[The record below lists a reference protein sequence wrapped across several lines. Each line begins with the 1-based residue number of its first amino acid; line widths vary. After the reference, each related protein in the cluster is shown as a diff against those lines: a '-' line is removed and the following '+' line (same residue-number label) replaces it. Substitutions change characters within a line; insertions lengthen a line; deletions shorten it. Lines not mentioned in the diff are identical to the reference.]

1 LQDCHSQLLQQKL
14 KDLDKA
20 LMDCFDK
27 QQPNKKFPKLKKK
40 GHGDSFRYPQGFQI
54 NGNNIFLPK
63 IGWFKFRQS
72 RKIVGLPKNMTVS
85 YKAGHWYIAIQTEQ
99 VISTPQHQKT
109 NIIGIDMG
117 IARFATLST
126 GDSLKSRN
134 YSKQLEQQLSRD
146 QRSLARKK
154 KFSNNWQKQKQRIQK
169 IHCRIANSRRD
180 YIHWCSNK
188 ISKNHAMI
196 VLEDLKVANM
206 SKSAKGDVN
215 NPGKCVKAKSGLNRA
230 ILDQGW
236 SEFVRQLQYK
246 QQWLGGEILLVN
258 PKYTSQ
264 TCPVENCHHVAK
276 ANRKTQS
283 EFVCERCGYA
293 NNADVVGAI
302 NVLRAGHA
310 QLACGDIDSVSDL
323 AQEPPKSVA

>member
-1 LQDCHSQLLQQKL
+1 MLIRKAFKFRLNVSQQQRKKLFAFAGCCRFVWNKCWHLNKSRLSEKSRILRYQELDFWVKLWKKSDEYGFLQDCHSQLLQQKL

-20 LMDCFDK
+20 FMDCFDK
-27 QQPNKKFPKLKKK
+27 QQPNKKFPKPKKK
-40 GHGDSFRYPQGFQI
+40 GQGDSFRYPQGFQI

-72 RKIVGLPKNMTVS
+72 RKIVGLPKNITVS
-85 YKAGHWYIAIQTEQ
+85 YKSAHWYVAIQTEQ
-99 VISTPQHQKT
+99 VISVPQHNKT

-126 GDSLKSRN
+126 GASFKPRN
-134 YSKQLEQQLSRD
+134 YSKQLERQLSGA

-188 ISKNHAMI
+188 ISKNHAII

-230 ILDQGW
+230 ILD
-236 SEFVRQLQYK
+236 
-246 QQWLGGEILLVN
+246 
-258 PKYTSQ
+258 
-264 TCPVENCHHVAK
+264 
-276 ANRKTQS
+276 
-283 EFVCERCGYA
+283 
-293 NNADVVGAI
+293 
-302 NVLRAGHA
+302 
-310 QLACGDIDSVSDL
+310 
-323 AQEPPKSVA
+323 